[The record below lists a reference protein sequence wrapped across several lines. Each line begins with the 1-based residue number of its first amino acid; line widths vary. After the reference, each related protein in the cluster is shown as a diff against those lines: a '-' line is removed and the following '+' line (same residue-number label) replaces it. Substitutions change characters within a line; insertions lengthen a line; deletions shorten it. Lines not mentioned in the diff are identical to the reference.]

1 MILGHP
7 GILNSTNFHSRLLKF
22 RLSILQCAL
31 LSLPRCL
38 GKYSAKVVATIE
50 TADLESLLCMGYSS
64 PKRVSYNYTRKSLK
78 SNQPAFKCQLDD
90 IPVEELKICRYYIYI
105 LFKKKLCNHQ
115 REIIPSNIMSYQTCL
130 LPSSFGASSSSSSSP
145 RIRRK
150 EVVVQLAS
158 AGIFSRMGQESHFK
172 VLC

>member
-1 MILGHP
+1 MNSLQHCSAVKFGEGCGMLSHFGPASDKPSGHPQGTALNRKWVILGHP
-7 GILNSTNFHSRLLKF
+7 GILNSTNFNSRLLKF

-64 PKRVSYNYTRKSLK
+64 PQRVSYNYTRKSLK

-105 LFKKKLCNHQ
+105 F
-115 REIIPSNIMSYQTCL
+115 I
-130 LPSSFGASSSSSSSP
+130 
-145 RIRRK
+145 
-150 EVVVQLAS
+150 
-158 AGIFSRMGQESHFK
+158 
-172 VLC
+172 